1 MGPTSIQR
9 NQEHRYNSTG
19 GIGEQMCEN
28 GPPLAKKKYEKNV
41 ELNKALCWIIQG
53 YMLSMLVASFTHFW
67 LLCRRGKEKRERER
81 EKDLH
86 RSLQHGRPFWPHAV
100 HYSRPPSTNN
110 NIKRISKASSNI
122 TESRGASPSLS
133 KNAPKSGTILR
144 VVGSPPLLKDTE
156 STLSL
161 VQLYLDSSIS

>member
-28 GPPLAKKKYEKNV
+28 GPPLAKKKHEKNV

-81 EKDLH
+81 EKKTCTGRCNMAGHFGPMQCTTQGPH
-86 RSLQHGRPFWPHAV
+86 RPIITSKESLKHPVTSQ
-100 HYSRPPSTNN
+100 
-110 NIKRISKASSNI
+110 
-122 TESRGASPSLS
+122 
-133 KNAPKSGTILR
+133 R
-144 VVGSPPLLKDTE
+144 VVEHPQVSQKMPQNRERSFELLVVLRYSKTR
-156 STLSL
+156 S
-161 VQLYLDSSIS
+161 QP